1 MNPIRIDNE
10 LYYLKDG
17 DEVMTDAQADLKTIL
32 MAIASIHL
40 DDVPNV
46 RSETLR
52 ELLGL
57 KSRSPYEFRLN
68 RLIETGHL
76 QRREVTT
83 RKLEALLIAA

>member
-10 LYYLKDG
+10 LYYLQ
-17 DEVMTDAQADLKTIL
+17 ESSAFMTEARANLKRIL
-32 MAIASIHL
+32 VTIASLSL
-40 DDVPNV
+40 DNVPNV

-76 QRREVTT
+76 QRREAANL
-83 RKLEALLIAA
+83 KLEAMIAA